1 MTRIAVALLVAG
13 SVLGIGP
20 CDTPTGAKDRVL
32 AGTWGGDNAGVIVT
46 DTSAHVHIGC
56 TVGDVHQ
63 PLETDPEGRF
73 DVPGLY
79 NITAYPVYRGPDH
92 PARFTGRIDGKVM
105 TLTVHGGR
113 ARSGAGPV
121 REGAADGPVPDLPG
135 ARGAALSV
143 DTPISDP
150 GESRPKPFSHN
161 VLTGS

>member
-1 MTRIAVALLVAG
+1 MSMVPPGASDNTNGDVLMKETRRPREGGAMTKTAVALLLAG
-13 SVLGIGP
+13 SVLAIGP

-63 PLETDPEGRF
+63 PLETDPERRF

-92 PARFTGRIDGKVM
+92 PARFTGRIDSNVT
-105 TLTVHGGR
+105 TLTAQRTASAVLL
-113 ARSGAGPV
+113 ARV
-121 REGAADGPVPDLPG
+121 R
-135 ARGAALSV
+135 
-143 DTPISDP
+143 
-150 GESRPKPFSHN
+150 
-161 VLTGS
+161 VL